1 MMVSKELQ
9 LRSNGVCE
17 LCGSS
22 NEISSYAVSPYAG
35 NYAEECVVVCETCS
49 SQLADPSLV
58 DINHWRCLN
67 DCMWSEVSAVK
78 VLAYRMLDQ
87 LKHEGWPADLLE
99 VIYLTDEELTWAKTG
114 MDSGDGVVHLDS
126 NGTRLATGDTV
137 VLIKDLEVKGAN
149 FTAKRG
155 TAVRNIRL
163 VHDNPEQLEGK
174 VNGQSIVILTQ
185 YVKK

>member
-1 MMVSKELQ
+1 MVSKELQ

-99 VIYLTDEELTWAKTG
+99 VI
-114 MDSGDGVVHLDS
+114 
-126 NGTRLATGDTV
+126 
-137 VLIKDLEVKGAN
+137 
-149 FTAKRG
+149 
-155 TAVRNIRL
+155 
-163 VHDNPEQLEGK
+163 
-174 VNGQSIVILTQ
+174 
-185 YVKK
+185 